1 MTEPYASGAPAQ
13 AGTGSTARPPAPAPD
28 KLVPNARWM
37 FGDPARFIA
46 MGFGSGLGKPA
57 PGTWGTLFGWL
68 SWVVWLQPLS
78 TAMQALALLTALVV
92 GVLACQRAG
101 RQLGEPDAGV
111 FVIDEIV
118 AIWLVLWLVPAHW
131 SNQLVAVLVFRVFD
145 ILKPQPIRWMD
156 RRWKNGAGVML
167 DDLVAAFYTL
177 LLIALIKRLFG

>member
-1 MTEPYASGAPAQ
+1 
-13 AGTGSTARPPAPAPD
+13 
-28 KLVPNARWM
+28 M
-37 FGDPARFIA
+37 FGDPARFVA

-68 SWVVWLQPLS
+68 SWVVWLQPLGL
-78 TAMQALALLTALVV
+78 AQQALILLTALVL
-92 GVLACQRAG
+92 GVLACDRAG
-101 RQLGEPDAGV
+101 RQLGVSDAGV

-131 SNQLVAVLVFRVFD
+131 SSQLVAVLLFRVFD
-145 ILKPQPIRWMD
+145 IVKPQPIRWMD

-177 LLIALIKRLFG
+177 LVIALLKRLFG